1 MGGKSKR
8 TFRINGLNAA
18 LSKEELDRIVNEL
31 NGHEERY
38 KDCLPRISLA
48 FLPDIDGPDLRK
60 CSTVSGRSKRHKK
73 NLLDRVDEYS
83 EWPAAE
89 STPKPLCKDRFGG
102 MTVLHSPENA
112 NLDICFVH
120 GLNGHAIDTF
130 EKRVESSGPRT
141 AKARKQ
147 PFHLWPMD
155 LLGREKLRTSRVLS
169 FDYESGFHDNNNT
182 SGIEQWSSDILDNL
196 HRIRSECKDRPII
209 FVGYS
214 LGGIVARQAAA
225 DLWKNRDPAKFPNV
239 PLRHCGFIF
248 LGTPHSGSLQANNSR
263 ATVLALY
270 VMGYRTAMLQLFNYF
285 NKNLREN

>member
-112 NLDICFVH
+112 NLELVLELLDKNVSAKRFTASALCMVSMGMPLTLLKSALKAVGHELPKLENSHFICGQWTFWGVRNLERLGSYH
-120 GLNGHAIDTF
+120 SIMNRDFMITTIPAGL
-130 EKRVESSGPRT
+130 SSGHQT
-141 AKARKQ
+141 YSIIYTEY
-147 PFHLWPMD
+147 D
-155 LLGREKLRTSRVLS
+155 LRYAYAG
-169 FDYESGFHDNNNT
+169 H
-182 SGIEQWSSDILDNL
+182 
-196 HRIRSECKDRPII
+196 
-209 FVGYS
+209 
-214 LGGIVARQAAA
+214 
-225 DLWKNRDPAKFPNV
+225 
-239 PLRHCGFIF
+239 
-248 LGTPHSGSLQANNSR
+248 
-263 ATVLALY
+263 
-270 VMGYRTAMLQLFNYF
+270 
-285 NKNLREN
+285 